1 MAATRSVCLGSLL
14 RTALEKSRP
23 WRSGIVCSSV
33 CKPSLSANA
42 LSTEATGGVS
52 TTTTTATSSD
62 THPPARPSLPHP
74 NAKEMYSQ
82 ADAMFDDM
90 SMRKLITGI
99 YPKGISDVIIKRKE
113 NLAYITFYVYQDVY
127 PSVLYFLKGFSE
139 RLLGRWQGLKVTV
152 DVRYAPHTVP
162 PKTKKKAYRLGQ
174 TWDSLTKTGF
184 IRWWLC
190 AWHMCLA
197 QKYIIFYIL
206 LLCCVY
212 ECIM

>member
-1 MAATRSVCLGSLL
+1 MAATRSGCVRSLL
-14 RTALEKSRP
+14 RTALERSRP

-33 CKPSLSANA
+33 YKPSLSAKT
-42 LSTEATGGVS
+42 LSTEATGDIS
-52 TTTTTATSSD
+52 SATTTATSSNM
-62 THPPARPSLPHP
+62 HPPVRPSLPRP
-74 NAKEMYSQ
+74 NAKEMYSM

-152 DVRYAPHTVP
+152 DVRYAPRTVP

-184 IRWWLC
+184 IR
-190 AWHMCLA
+190 
-197 QKYIIFYIL
+197 
-206 LLCCVY
+206 
-212 ECIM
+212 